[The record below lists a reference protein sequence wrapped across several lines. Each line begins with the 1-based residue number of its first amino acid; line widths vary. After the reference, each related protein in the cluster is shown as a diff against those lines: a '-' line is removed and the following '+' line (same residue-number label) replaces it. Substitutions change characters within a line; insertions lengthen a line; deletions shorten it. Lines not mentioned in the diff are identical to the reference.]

1 MTLNVNTC
9 RDMLLHTA
17 DGIISNTAMLTE
29 ADKLGDADHGTGM
42 ENGFTAV
49 KEKLAGKD
57 FSDLGELFKSCGMA
71 IMMSSGGASGV
82 IFGSLFKD
90 GAKALAGKQELD
102 SASFAEF
109 LQLGLESIMK
119 RGKASPGDKTM
130 IDALKPAAD
139 YAAEHKDDPLS
150 DVVESCSREARAG
163 SEATK
168 EMKAAF
174 GRMRTLGERTL
185 GHPDP
190 GSITMYLILEQMS
203 TFIKGL

>member
-1 MTLNVNTC
+1 
-9 RDMLLHTA
+9 
-17 DGIISNTAMLTE
+17 
-29 ADKLGDADHGTGM
+29 
-42 ENGFTAV
+42 
-49 KEKLAGKD
+49 
-57 FSDLGELFKSCGMA
+57 
-71 IMMSSGGASGV
+71 
-82 IFGSLFKD
+82 
-90 GAKALAGKQELD
+90 
-102 SASFAEF
+102 
-109 LQLGLESIMK
+109 
-119 RGKASPGDKTM
+119 M

-139 YAAEHKDDPLS
+139 YAAEHKDEPLS